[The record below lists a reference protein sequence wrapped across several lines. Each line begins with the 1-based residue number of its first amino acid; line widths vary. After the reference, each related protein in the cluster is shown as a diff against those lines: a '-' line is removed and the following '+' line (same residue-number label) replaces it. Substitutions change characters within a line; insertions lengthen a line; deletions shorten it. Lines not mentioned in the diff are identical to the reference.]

1 MADGSRIDLM
11 FTGFFFSMCCRSTT
25 LCIVLGAF
33 LMFGCKRESV
43 DLSIKV
49 GDPAPPFTLKNQS
62 GADVKLQD
70 LLSRKKFLA
79 IVFYRSADW

>member
-1 MADGSRIDLM
+1 
-11 FTGFFFSMCCRSTT
+11 
-25 LCIVLGAF
+25 
-33 LMFGCKRESV
+33 MFGCKRESV

-49 GDPAPPFTLKNQS
+49 GDSAPPFTLKNQS

-70 LLSRKKFLA
+70 LLSRKKFVA